1 MKRYCLLL
9 LLLILSSSCTT
20 PQIKNPDGTWNTEDK
35 YLLEVSLKD
44 TSKETKDKIH
54 SLPEIDKQLFFEFQS
69 FMATEEKEIFIN
81 KLSTEERK
89 LFVGKLQENMREEGF
104 KKILFP
110 MSSYSPQGKE
120 VAKYHEKD
128 LKTIVSNLMVFQ
140 IPIDKIG
147 IIKSNID
154 NNEPYIQLSFKVW
167 PVVYNTIQTTRD
179 SRVLKSLERDGF
191 KILRL
196 SHEILEK
203 MSKDKYHIKGGAL
216 KFTNIAHN
224 FVSSGDVH
232 IEKVLIFSKAEDI
245 ASFARMEITDREFID
260 KSIIIIN
267 NTRVQI
273 GF

>member
-1 MKRYCLLL
+1 MKKSCLLL
-9 LLLILSSSCTT
+9 LFLILILSCTT
-20 PQIKNPDGTWNTEDK
+20 PQVKNPDGTWNTEDK

-44 TSKETKDKIH
+44 TSKETKEKIH
-54 SLPEIDKQLFFEFQS
+54 FLPETDKQLFFEFQS
-69 FMATEEKEIFIN
+69 FMTTEEKEIFIN
-81 KLSTEERK
+81 ELSTEERK
-89 LFVGKLQENMREEGF
+89 LFIGKLQENMREEGF

-128 LKTIVSNLMVFQ
+128 LKTIVSNLMVSQ

-147 IIKSNID
+147 IIRSYID
-154 NNEPYIQLSFKVW
+154 NNELYIQLSFKV

-203 MSKDKYHIKGGAL
+203 MSKDKHHIKGGAL
-216 KFTNIAHN
+216 KFINIARN
-224 FVSSGDVH
+224 FVSKTELQREEVW
-232 IEKVLIFSKAEDI
+232 IFSKAEDI
-245 ASFARMEITDREFID
+245 ASFSRMEITDREFID